1 MKLVIKNKI
10 RNKIRKSIQIKF
22 SFTLIAAN
30 VEMIK
35 LLTDT
40 KVFTL
45 IDTPLCI
52 KRSDS

>member
-1 MKLVIKNKI
+1 MKRVIKNKI
-10 RNKIRKSIQIKF
+10 RNKIQIKF